1 MVLCFFGG
9 DEGSYPTG
17 RSTSTRPS
25 PPSKKA
31 KAPSYDGTFPFLVG
45 LSETFSKNYKIIRD
59 YVKHHASTPVKSGIE
74 QCTNNTPYNPN
85 CIVKTIKQQQKTL
98 TEFEIQSVIQK
109 YQNGASSYDLAKE
122 FGCHRRTISDTLK
135 RNGVEVSHQAATKP
149 ELVKRIIELYA
160 EMKTPK
166 EVGAIVGVGGDT
178 VRKVL
183 KENGIYI
190 RKSRE
195 YPKGT
200 K

>member
-1 MVLCFFGG
+1 MV
-9 DEGSYPTG
+9 D
-17 RSTSTRPS
+17 
-25 PPSKKA
+25 
-31 KAPSYDGTFPFLVG
+31 
-45 LSETFSKNYKIIRD
+45 LSETYSNNYSIIRE
-59 YVKHHASTPVKSGIE
+59 YVKGYKPTPIKPTVDPSITDLSYDPNST
-74 QCTNNTPYNPN
+74 
-85 CIVKTIKQQQKTL
+85 VKTITQQQKNL
-98 TEFEIQSVIQK
+98 SELEIQTT
-109 YQNGASSYDLAKE
+109 KE

-135 RNGVEVSHQAATKP
+135 RNGVEVSHQATAKP

-190 RKSRE
+190 RKSWE
-195 YPKGT
+195 YPK

>member
-1 MVLCFFGG
+1 MDF
-9 DEGSYPTG
+9 
-17 RSTSTRPS
+17 
-25 PPSKKA
+25 SKFKVTDCLRIY
-31 KAPSYDGTFPFLVG
+31 KPIQTIITDLSYDP
-45 LSETFSKNYKIIRD
+45 N
-59 YVKHHASTPVKSGIE
+59 ST
-74 QCTNNTPYNPN
+74 
-85 CIVKTIKQQQKTL
+85 VKTITQQQKNL
-98 TEFEIQSVIQK
+98 SELEIQTICERYK
-109 YQNGASSYDLAKE
+109 NGASSYELAKE

-190 RKSRE
+190 RKSWE